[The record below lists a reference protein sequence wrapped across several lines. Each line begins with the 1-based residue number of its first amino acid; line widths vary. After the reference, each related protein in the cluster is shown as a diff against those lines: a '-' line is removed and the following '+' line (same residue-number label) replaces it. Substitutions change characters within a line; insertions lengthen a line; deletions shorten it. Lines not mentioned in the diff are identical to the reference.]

1 MEFIITISYIFMVL
15 VVYTILRFI
24 KTDEDF
30 GIHMMYSIFW
40 PIIAVAI
47 IIAGPFCLIDTLA
60 KKSKRKNGDKRL

>member
-1 MEFIITISYIFMVL
+1 MEFIITISYIFTIL

-40 PIIAVAI
+40 PIVAVAI
-47 IIAGPFCLIDTLA
+47 IMAGPFCLIDTLA